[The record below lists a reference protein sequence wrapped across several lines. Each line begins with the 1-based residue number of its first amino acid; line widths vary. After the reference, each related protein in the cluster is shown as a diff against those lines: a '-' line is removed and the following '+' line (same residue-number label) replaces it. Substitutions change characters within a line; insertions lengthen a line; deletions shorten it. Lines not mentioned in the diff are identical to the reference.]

1 MNEISVIVK
10 QNPGAVSWNFQEIKS
25 NLEAQLAVFE
35 NTVYDDD
42 SIKSAK
48 TDIASLRALSK
59 TIEDRRKEVK
69 EKCLEPYYTIIE
81 PQAKEL
87 TALIDKP
94 IAAINAQVQDYEK
107 RRKEKVRAEIDAY
120 WLQKVSVLPK
130 AIWQKAHDRIYDS
143 RWENATATKK
153 SWKDGIDSGIQQIAG
168 DIETIQSFASKYE
181 SDMLQVFYN
190 SLSLQ
195 DAIRKMNDLNAQE
208 QRILEQQRREREERE
223 ARERAAAEKAAAEQ
237 AAKEQVVPAPEKIP
251 EMVQTETVE
260 KPAVSAPEIPH
271 SPEMPE
277 ARHAPAPERAYPGG
291 QIATLRITGTPQQIA
306 KIKDYIRFTGAS
318 FEEV

>member
-25 NLEAQLAVFE
+25 NLEEQLKVFE

-87 TALIDKP
+87 TALINKP

-120 WLQKVSVLPK
+120 WLQKVPVLPK

-277 ARHAPAPERAYPGG
+277 VRHAPAPERAYPGG

>member
-10 QNPGAVSWNFQEIKS
+10 QNPGEVTWNFAEIKKA
-25 NLEAQLAVFE
+25 LEDRLAMYE
-35 NTVYDDD
+35 NTIYDDD

-48 TDIASLRALSK
+48 TDVADLRALSK

-69 EKCLEPYYTIIE
+69 EKCLEPYTLIE
-81 PQAKEL
+81 TQAKEL

-94 IAAINAQVQDYEK
+94 IKAINDQVQDYEK
-107 RRKEKVRAEIDAY
+107 RRKEKARAEIEAY
-120 WLQKVSVLPK
+120 WLQKITVLPK

-153 SWKDGIDSGIQQIAG
+153 SWKDGIDSGIQQIVG

-181 SDMLQVFYN
+181 SDMLQVFY
-190 SLSLQ
+190 STLSLQ
-195 DAIRKMNDLNAQE
+195 DAIRKMNELNAQE
-208 QRILEQQRREREERE
+208 QRILEQQRREQEERE
-223 ARERAAAEKAAAEQ
+223 RAEKERAAAEQ
-237 AAKEQVVPAPEKIP
+237 AAREQSVPTPKKNP
-251 EMVQTETVE
+251 EMVQTENVE
-260 KPAVSAPEIPH
+260 KPEVSTHEIPH

-277 ARHAPAPERAYPGG
+277 VRQTPAPECVYPGG
-291 QIATLRITGTPQQIA
+291 QIVALRISGTPQQIA

>member
-130 AIWQKAHDRIYDS
+130 TIWQKAHDRIYDS

-237 AAKEQVVPAPEKIP
+237 AAKEQVVPAPKKTQ
-251 EMVQTETVE
+251 EMVQTENVE

-271 SPEMPE
+271 SPKMPE
-277 ARHAPAPERAYPGG
+277 VRHTAAPERAYPGG
-291 QIATLRITGTPQQIA
+291 QITTLRITGTPQQIA

>member
-10 QNPGAVSWNFQEIKS
+10 QNPGVVSWNFEDIKK
-25 NLEAQLAVFE
+25 NLELSLAEFE
-35 NTVYDDD
+35 NMVYDDD

-48 TDIASLRALSK
+48 TDVASLRALAK
-59 TIEDRRKEVK
+59 TIEDRRKGVK
-69 EKCLEPYYTIIE
+69 EKCLEPYAVIE
-81 PQAKEL
+81 AQAKEL
-87 TALIDKP
+87 VALIDKP
-94 IAAINAQVQDYEK
+94 IAAINTQVQDYEK
-107 RRKEKVRAEIDAY
+107 RRKEKVRAEIEAY
-120 WLQKVSVLPK
+120 WLQKVSGLPK

-153 SWKDGIDSGIQQIAG
+153 SWRDGIDNGIQQIAG
-168 DIETIQSFASKYE
+168 DIETIQSFTSKYE

-190 SLSLQ
+190 TLSLQ

-208 QRILEQQRREREERE
+208 QRILEQQRREQEARE

-237 AAKEQVVPAPEKIP
+237 AAREQTVPTPEKTQ
-251 EMVQTETVE
+251 EMVQPENVE
-260 KPAVSAPEIPH
+260 KPAVSAPEIPNA
-271 SPEMPE
+271 PAPAEM
-277 ARHAPAPERAYPGG
+277 RQAPAPERAYPGE
-291 QIATLRITGTPQQIA
+291 QIATLRITGTAQQIA